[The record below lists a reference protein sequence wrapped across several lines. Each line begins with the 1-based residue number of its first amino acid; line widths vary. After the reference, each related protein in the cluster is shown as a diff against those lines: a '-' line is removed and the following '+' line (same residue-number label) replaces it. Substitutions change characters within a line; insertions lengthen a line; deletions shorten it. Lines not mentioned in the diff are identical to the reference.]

1 MIGMTRLQGRLGA
14 LGQWDFALFL
24 AGTSLS
30 CVGSATVPVALSF
43 ALFARGAG
51 AGRVSAVLAAEA
63 LPMVLLILLGGVLA
77 DRFAPRPVMVAADLL
92 RAVAQGVLAIL
103 LLTGPAPL
111 AAVLVLAVLVGIGT
125 ALDAPGRN
133 RLLTQ
138 IVTPDLLPGA
148 NGTLMLATSTAG
160 LLGPALGGV
169 LVAGVGA
176 GWAIALD
183 ALSYLASALLLS
195 CLRPGAAGSDPE
207 AQSGLL
213 WALREGWGEFVARSW
228 VWLMVCLFAT
238 LHMLSWAPTEV
249 LGALVFAHRP
259 AGALHWGMLLSSMGA
274 GAIIGAM
281 LALRLRPVR
290 PIRAV
295 LFWLLLYPFL
305 PVNLAASLPF
315 WAQGLCFLLGGIEI
329 ANVNVLWE
337 STLQRVIPPER
348 LSRVSAYDQFGSLC
362 LLPVGYALAGPMALL
377 LGVTGAL
384 WLGAG
389 LVLLSTLTLLSRP
402 DVRDAEALPARAA

>member
-14 LGQWDFALFL
+14 LGQRDFTLFL

-92 RAVAQGVLAIL
+92 RAVAQGVLAVL
-103 LLTGPAPL
+103 LLGGPAPL
-111 AAVLVLAVLVGIGT
+111 AAVLVLAALVGTGT

-183 ALSYLASALLLS
+183 ALSYLASALFLS
-195 CLRPGAAGSDPE
+195 CLRPRAARPDPE
-207 AQSGLL
+207 AQPGLL
-213 WALREGWGEFVARSW
+213 RALREGWGEFVARSW

-274 GAIIGAM
+274 GAIVGAM

-295 LFWLLLYPFL
+295 LLWLLLYPLL
-305 PVNLAASLPF
+305 PVSLAASLPF
-315 WAQGLCFLLGGIEI
+315 WAQGLCFFLAGIEI

-384 WLGAG
+384 WLGAA

-402 DVRDAEALPARAA
+402 DVRDAETLPA

>member
-1 MIGMTRLQGRLGA
+1 MTLLRSRLGA
-14 LGQWDFALFL
+14 LGERDFALFL
-24 AGTSLS
+24 AGTAVS
-30 CVGSATVPVALSF
+30 CVGSAMVPVALSF

-51 AGRVSAVLAAEA
+51 AGRVSAVLAAET
-63 LPMVLLILLGGVLA
+63 LPMALLILLGGVLA
-77 DRFAPRPVMVAADLL
+77 DRFAPRPIMVAADLL
-92 RAVAQGVLAIL
+92 RAAAQSVLAML
-103 LLTGPAPL
+103 LLTGPAPF
-111 AAVLVLAVLVGIGT
+111 AAVLVLAALIGT
-125 ALDAPGRN
+125 GNALDAPGRN

-138 IVTPDLLPGA
+138 IVTPDLLPSV

-169 LVAGVGA
+169 FVGGVGA

-195 CLRPGAAGSDPE
+195 CLRPRADRLGRAVQPGT
-207 AQSGLL
+207 LR
-213 WALREGWGEFVARSW
+213 ALREGWGEFTARSW
-228 VWLMVCLFAT
+228 VWLMVCLFAM

-249 LGALVFAHRP
+249 LGALIFAHRQ
-259 AGALHWGMLLSSMGA
+259 AGALHWGTLLSLMGA
-274 GAIIGAM
+274 GAIVGAT
-281 LALRLRPVR
+281 LALRLRPMR

-295 LFWLLLYPFL
+295 LLWLLLYPL
-305 PVNLAASLPF
+305 VPLSLAASFPF
-315 WAQGLCFLLGGIEI
+315 WAQGLCFLVAGIEI

-348 LSRVSAYDQFGSLC
+348 LSRVSAYDQFGSFC

-384 WLGAG
+384 WLGAA
-389 LVLLSTLTLLSRP
+389 LVLLATLTLLSRR
-402 DVRDAEALPARAA
+402 DVRDGALLERQGVP

>member
-1 MIGMTRLQGRLGA
+1 MIVMTMLRSRLGA
-14 LGQWDFALFL
+14 LGHRDFALFL
-24 AGTSLS
+24 GGTTLS

-51 AGRVSAVLAAEA
+51 AGQVSAVLAAEA
-63 LPMVLLILLGGVLA
+63 APMVLLILLGGVLA
-77 DRFAPRPVMVAADLL
+77 DRFAPRRIMVAADLL
-92 RAVAQGVLAIL
+92 RAAAQSVLAIL
-103 LLTGPAPL
+103 LLTSPVPLVAVLAL
-111 AAVLVLAVLVGIGT
+111 AALVGVGA

-138 IVTPDLLPGA
+138 IVTPDRLTSA

-169 LVAGVGA
+169 LVGGVGA
-176 GWAIALD
+176 GWAILLD
-183 ALSYLASALLLS
+183 AVTYLASALLLL
-195 CLRPGAAGSDPE
+195 CLRPRVVAPDPE
-207 AQSGLL
+207 AEPGLL
-213 WALREGWGEFVARSW
+213 RSLREGWDEFVRRTW
-228 VWLMVCLFAT
+228 VWPMVCLFAM
-238 LHMLSWAPTEV
+238 LHLVSWAPTVV
-249 LGALVFAHRP
+249 LGALLFAHRP
-259 AGALHWGMLLSSMGA
+259 AGALHWGMLLSSMGG
-274 GAIIGAM
+274 GAIVGAA

-295 LFWLLLYPFL
+295 LLWLLAYPL
-305 PVNLAASLPF
+305 VPISLAAGFPF
-315 WAQGLCFLLGGIEI
+315 WVQGLCFLLSGIEI

-348 LSRVSAYDQFGSLC
+348 LSRVSAYDQFGSFC

-384 WLGAG
+384 WLGAA
-389 LVLLSTLTLLSRP
+389 LVLLSTLTLLSRR
-402 DVRDAEALPARAA
+402 DIRDAEVLVA